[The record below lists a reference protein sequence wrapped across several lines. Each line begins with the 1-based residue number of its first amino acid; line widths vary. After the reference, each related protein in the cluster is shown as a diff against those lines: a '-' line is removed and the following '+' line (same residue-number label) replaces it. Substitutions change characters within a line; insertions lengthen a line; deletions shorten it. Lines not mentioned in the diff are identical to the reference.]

1 MRRMILVTL
10 ALALLAACA
19 PEDRPAAGRAAF
31 EANCAGCHGT
41 DAQGAFAGVPDL
53 TRLASRAGGQFP
65 MALVLRR
72 VDGYAR
78 GLNEPPSTM
87 PEMGHLLD
95 GRLVRVDLGDGRTTM
110 TPAALAAIAGHLRDL
125 QR

>member
-1 MRRMILVTL
+1 MKRAVLLFATL
-10 ALALLAACA
+10 AIMAACA

-78 GLNEPPSTM
+78 GLNERPSDM
-87 PEMGHLLD
+87 PEMGHLLE

-110 TPAALAAIAGHLRDL
+110 TPAALAAIAGYLREV